1 MKVAVYYNNRDVRI
15 EEMPIPQ
22 IGDGELLV
30 KVMASGICGSDVME
44 WYRIK
49 KAPRVLGHEITGEV
63 VEVGKG
69 VKKYKKGDRV
79 FVSHHVPCNTCHYC
93 LQGNYT
99 VCDTLRTTN
108 FYPGGFSEYIR
119 VPKINVD
126 RGTFVL
132 PENVTFDEGTFIE
145 PLGCCVRGMRVAG
158 FRPGWSVVVLGSG
171 IAGLLNI
178 GLSKALG
185 ASSILSTD
193 INEYRLKKAKE
204 MGADLALH
212 PQEDVPSKLKELN
225 RGRLADIVIV
235 ATGVKKVFNQALK
248 LVDRGGTIL
257 LFAPPDPDTE
267 LSIPGFSF
275 WREQIRLIST
285 YAAAPEDIE
294 VAIELLASKRIEVES
309 LITHR
314 LPLKDTPIGFKLVAE
329 AGKSVKVIIKPNRTD
344 Q

>member
-1 MKVAVYYNNRDVRI
+1 LKVAVYYNNRDIRI
-15 EEMPIPQ
+15 EEMPLPE

-63 VEVGKG
+63 VRVGKG
-69 VKKYKKGDRV
+69 VERYKIGDRV
-79 FVSHHVPCNTCHYC
+79 FVSHHVPCNICHYC

-99 VCDTLRTTN
+99 VCDTLRNTN

-119 VPKINVD
+119 VPRINVD
-126 RGTFVL
+126 RGVFIL
-132 PENVTFDEGTFIE
+132 PENVGFDEGTFIE
-145 PLGCCVRGMRVAG
+145 PLGCCVRGMRLVR
-158 FRPGWSVVVLGSG
+158 FRPGWSVVILGSG

-178 GLSKALG
+178 ALAKALG

-193 INEYRLKKAKE
+193 INDYRLRKAE
-204 MGADLALH
+204 EIGADLSLH
-212 PQEDVPSKLKELN
+212 PREDLPAKLRELN
-225 RGRLADIVIV
+225 RGRLADLVIV
-235 ATGVKKVFNQALK
+235 ATDAKEVFNQALN

-257 LFAPPDPDTE
+257 LFAPPQPGTE
-267 LSIPGFSF
+267 LSIPGFPF

-294 VAIELLASKRIEVES
+294 VAIELIASKRVEVES
-309 LITHR
+309 MITHK
-314 LPLKDTPIGFKLVAE
+314 LPLEDAPLGFRLVAE
-329 AGKSVKVIIKPNRTD
+329 AGESIKVIIKP
-344 Q
+344 QGME

>member
-1 MKVAVYYNNRDVRI
+1 MRVAVYYNNRDVRI
-15 EEMPIPQ
+15 EELPIPE

-30 KVMASGICGSDVME
+30 KVISSGICGSDVME

-79 FVSHHVPCNTCHYC
+79 FVSHHVPCNVCHYC

-99 VCDTLRTTN
+99 VCDTLRNTN

-126 RGTFVL
+126 RGTFIL
-132 PENVTFDEGTFIE
+132 PESITFDQGTFIE
-145 PLGCCVRGMRVAG
+145 PLGCCVRGMRLAG
-158 FRPGWSVVVLGSG
+158 FRAGWRVAVLGSG

-178 GLSKALG
+178 GVAKALG

-212 PQEDVPSKLKELN
+212 PEELN
-225 RGRLADIVIV
+225 RKRLADLVIV
-235 ATGVKKVFNQALK
+235 ATGVKKVFNQALD

-257 LFAPPDPDTE
+257 LFAPPQPGEE
-267 LSIPGFSF
+267 LSIPGFPF

-294 VAIELLASKRIEVES
+294 IAIELLALKRVDVET

-314 LPLKDTPIGFKLVAE
+314 LPLKDTPLGFRLVAE
-329 AGKSVKVIIKPNRTD
+329 AGESVKVIIKPHRTG
-344 Q
+344 